1 MSRFVL
7 CFHEKAESVMANS
20 TPPLFSAPPE
30 RIDTIMPTSNS
41 KTPKIVGKDELS
53 HLVAAKAHVEVK
65 EADAMLDALME
76 TIREQVAKGRQVRLI
91 GFGSWRLRAVSAR
104 TIKSIRGGTPIHIP
118 AGKRVSFS
126 AGSLLAKAAKAPAP
140 AKKAAASQHLVK
152 KATR

>member
-1 MSRFVL
+1 
-7 CFHEKAESVMANS
+7 
-20 TPPLFSAPPE
+20 
-30 RIDTIMPTSNS
+30 MPTPDA

-53 HLVAAKAHVEVK
+53 HFVAAKAHVDVK

-76 TIREQVAKGRQVRLI
+76 TVREQVAKGRQVRLI
-91 GFGSWRLRAVSAR
+91 GFGSWRLRAVAAR

-126 AGSLLAKAAKAPAP
+126 AGSLLAEAAKAAAP
-140 AKKAAASQHLVK
+140 AKKAAAPAKKAPVSQHPVK